1 MGKCDVCR
9 SPRGHKGQEML
20 VLRTTMTVCLG
31 CWYDE
36 GADTQ
41 AIADWV
47 SSDEEP
53 EASYDGDPHE
63 READQDPPNKRAF
76 TDPHEP
82 DPEPPAPDKRRRRE

>member
-1 MGKCDVCR
+1 MV
-9 SPRGHKGQEML
+9 
-20 VLRTTMTVCLG
+20 VLRSTMTLCLI
-31 CWYDE
+31 CW
-36 GADTQ
+36 Q
-41 AIADWV
+41 AEEDDDSDGWNHVVDWV

-82 DPEPPAPDKRRRRE
+82 DPEPPSAPDKRRRRA

>member
-1 MGKCDVCR
+1 
-9 SPRGHKGQEML
+9 ML

-36 GADTQ
+36 GADE

-63 READQDPPNKRAF
+63 READQDPPKPPEDHHP
-76 TDPHEP
+76 TDVG
-82 DPEPPAPDKRRRRE
+82 DAIIDGSLLCASFML